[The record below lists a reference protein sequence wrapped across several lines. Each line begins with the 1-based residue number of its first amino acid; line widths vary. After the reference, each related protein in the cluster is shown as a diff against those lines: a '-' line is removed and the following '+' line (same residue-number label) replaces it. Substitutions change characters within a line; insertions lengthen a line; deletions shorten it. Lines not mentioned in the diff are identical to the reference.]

1 VKVKHNK
8 KRNTAFLFEVL
19 VKELTKSIVD
29 KDPASRTMVSGI
41 LKENFQKRA
50 ILAQELECYRVL
62 LETTDV
68 TPKVAEKL
76 LVEVKKQRGRLDS
89 KNIFDSQ
96 TRVINK
102 INKTL
107 STEAWNT
114 FVPNYKSL
122 ATVSAIFNEVVP
134 LKQRILYEETLITSM
149 YSEEN
154 REQTEMQ
161 PIDNII
167 YKSFVEKYN
176 TQYSSLLS
184 EQKNLLGKYIAS
196 FGEGDLELKLYLNEE
211 IGRLKDIIKSSFQL
225 EEIAGDKKMFQK
237 SKNILSLLESYK
249 ESPPSEEMISKVLKI
264 QNLVQE
270 IQSNDKD

>member
-1 VKVKHNK
+1 MKVKHNK